1 MRNPGCGMGMAALTL
16 LLMGCSGSGGLD
28 RAAPRTSASPSLAP
42 ALAGSP
48 SPSPTMTGPPATP
61 PGVVPGTRQPPQAQ
75 LVAAAQVATA
85 FLVAYTTGPGCE
97 TDQQLVARLRPY
109 LTQRL
114 ATELSWSAAPPCTA
128 LGPSVAHLTQL
139 TSEGLAP
146 DGRLGFIAQLEA
158 APTTTGQGEPVGL
171 ELFLVREPGGW
182 RVDEVRQ

>member
-1 MRNPGCGMGMAALTL
+1 MRSLVVLLGLGLVLSACG
-16 LLMGCSGSGGLD
+16 GGE
-28 RAAPRTSASPSLAP
+28 AVTRTRPSSPAP
-42 ALAGSP
+42 A
-48 SPSPTMTGPPATP
+48 PTTSLPPAMSP
-61 PGVVPGTRQPPQAQ
+61 AVVPGTRQPPPDQ
-75 LVAAAQVATA
+75 LIAAAQVATA
-85 FLVAYTTGPGCE
+85 FLAAYTTGPGCE

-114 ATELSWSAAPPCTA
+114 ATELSQSAAPPCTA